1 MGNILIK
8 DATIIPMYE
17 LSGRKCFTGSV
28 GIEGRLIA
36 LVDEN
41 DGRASEQFAQ
51 KHAGDLVEIDGRG
64 MALMPGLVNT
74 HCHAPMTLMRS
85 YADDLPLMPWLREY
99 VWPFEAGMTP
109 GDIEMGA
116 ELAVAEMLLGGTT
129 CFVDMYFQEAE
140 VAKAVEKTGI
150 RAVLSSTFF
159 AANRDGFERD
169 ITKLTARYPAP
180 GDGRVS
186 LMLDPHSPYS
196 CSREDLLY
204 IKELSHKFH
213 IGINLHVA
221 ETLEEMEIIREST
234 GMSPV
239 KYLDSLGLL
248 ASSTIAVHCV
258 HMSEEDIDI
267 LRQRGVSV
275 SHNPQSNM
283 KLASGVSPV
292 AGMTAKGVN
301 VAIGTDGAASNND
314 LDMWEEMRSA
324 SMLQKVARMDA
335 CVLPAWEVL
344 KMATVNGAHAAGL
357 GDRIGQ
363 IREGMLADLIMVD
376 MRKPHLNPMSNV
388 ISNLVYCAKSADV
401 HTVIVDG
408 RVLVSEGRLI
418 GADLAGLY
426 ERVGRRVEEIKEWVR
441 GRASRG

>member
-8 DATIIPMYE
+8 EAVIVPMYE
-17 LSGRKCFTGSV
+17 LSGKKYFKGSV
-28 GIEGRLIA
+28 GIEGNLIT
-36 LVDEN
+36 LVDEK
-41 DGRASEQFAQ
+41 GGAASELFAQ

-74 HCHAPMTLMRS
+74 HCHVPMTLMRS
-85 YADDLPLMPWLREY
+85 YADDLPLMPWLQEY
-99 VWPFEAGMTP
+99 IWPFEAGMTP
-109 GDIEMGA
+109 DDIEMGA

-129 CFVDMYFQEAE
+129 CFADMYLQEAE
-140 VAKAVEKTGI
+140 VAKVVEKTGI
-150 RAVLSSTFF
+150 RALLSSTFF
-159 AANRDGFERD
+159 ASNRDGFERD
-169 ITKLTARYPAP
+169 IAELTARYPAP

-196 CSREDLLY
+196 CSKEDLLY
-204 IKELSHKFH
+204 IKELSHKLH

-221 ETLEEMEIIREST
+221 ETLEEMEIIRERT

-248 ASSTIAVHCV
+248 APSTIAVHCV
-258 HMSEEDIDI
+258 YVSEEDIDI

-292 AGMTAKGVN
+292 TAMMAKGVN

-324 SMLQKVARMDA
+324 SLLQKVARMDA

-344 KMATVNGAHAAGL
+344 KMATVNGARAVGL
-357 GDRIGQ
+357 GGRIGQ

-376 MRKPHLNPMSNV
+376 MRKPHLNPVSNV

-408 RVLVSEGRLI
+408 RIVVREGRLL

-426 ERVGRRVEEIKEWVR
+426 ERVGRRVEEIKERVR
-441 GRASRG
+441 GRASHE